1 MLAYTSNQ
9 PAPVYPTPAG
19 GVETLTRDLIAPG
32 INAEPTRLSA
42 AYRLAA
48 LPDAEA
54 AVGALAAAL
63 VNDRENVRR
72 KRSFCTHLFYATNDH
87 FTRAGS
93 GRTYLVG

>member
-9 PAPVYPTPAG
+9 PAPVYLTPAG

-48 LPDAEA
+48 LPDGGRLSPPPLHLGRLPHAEA
-54 AVGALAAAL
+54 QLDGQPHTVGVAW
-63 VNDRENVRR
+63 RP
-72 KRSFCTHLFYATNDH
+72 RSSL
-87 FTRAGS
+87 RP
-93 GRTYLVG
+93 V